1 MIRVANSLAIFACA
15 LGAVAV
21 NGEPSIC
28 FVSPVGDPPVTA
40 AAAEFRKVETNYEE
54 IARAVWNV
62 TGLGV
67 FEVSVNGVRVGNDF
81 LKPGFTE
88 NGKCRHVYSYDI
100 TELLNRG
107 KGATNIFSATVSS
120 GWWCDAMMKPVE
132 KTPWQL
138 GKKIAFRGELRLD
151 YLNGE
156 NETRGTDT
164 SWTAAYTGP
173 VVSAGIYEGETY
185 DAGREVTGLAPVEI
199 NCEFKG
205 ELRPATGKITLRRDL
220 ELKPVSM
227 YVTKGARDV
236 GADAFGKAIVLRRYK
251 DGETVMLDRDEL
263 LVVDFGQ
270 NAAAVPQ
277 FFVSGAARTTVCIRH
292 AEMLNEAKGEKSRGN
307 DGPAGT
313 PYLASLRSARAELRY
328 TLSNRAETFMPQ
340 HTFFGYR
347 YLAVTS
353 DGPVRLSSF
362 RSIPVSSVTREMER
376 GTITTG
382 NVRVNRLIENI
393 RWGVLSN
400 YLSIPTDCPQR
411 DERMGWTADTQIF
424 MNSAAYLLDT
434 YDFLSKYLQDLR
446 DAQYA
451 TGLYP
456 CFAPNVRHV
465 FRPWASAGWT
475 DAGILIPYRLWKW
488 YGRKEIVGTSWES
501 MVRYMDFLETHEEP
515 YQINNGDWLAFE
527 HTYRKPNGKMSEAT
541 HPKQIRLLNIA
552 FRVWMARLMTEM
564 AAHIGRDDAAYHYA
578 EEEAKFRKVFF
589 DAYVGTDGCLKEEFR
604 GQCNDLYVLKLGL
617 YGNDEAA
624 TFTRRDLIN
633 NIRRHGNRL
642 QTGFL
647 GTAIIMPVLTFEAQA
662 PEVAY
667 DLLLQ
672 DQFPSW
678 LYSVDQGATTVWER
692 WNGYTQS
699 EGFGPVIM
707 NSFNHYAYGCV
718 MEWLFAAA
726 AGVCPDDK
734 KPGFRHFNLKPY
746 PDRRLGF
753 INAVY
758 NSPAGTIRSHW
769 WYDADGRLH
778 WKFSIPSGT
787 TATVALPGDSSK
799 EYCAGDY
806 VICQ

>member
-1 MIRVANSLAIFACA
+1 MVRVLNLAIFSWT

-21 NGEPSIC
+21 DGEPSVC
-28 FVSPVGDPPVTA
+28 FVSPAGDPPMTT
-40 AAAEFRKVETNYEE
+40 AAAEFRKVETNVNE
-54 IARAVWNV
+54 IVHAVWKV
-62 TGLGV
+62 TGQGV
-67 FEVSVNGVRVGNDF
+67 FEVSVNGVRVGEDF

-88 NGKCRHVYSYDI
+88 CGKCRHVYSYDI
-100 TELLNRG
+100 TELLNRD
-107 KGATNIFSATVSS
+107 KGVTNVFSATVSP
-120 GWWCDAMMKPVE
+120 GWWCDAMMKSIE

-138 GKKIAFRGELRLD
+138 GRKIAFRGELCLD
-151 YLNGE
+151 YSNGE
-156 NETRGTDT
+156 KETHGTDA
-164 SWTAAYTGP
+164 SWMASYTGA

-185 DAGREVTGLAPVEI
+185 NARREATGFVPVEI
-199 NCEFKG
+199 NHEFKG

-220 ELKPVSM
+220 ALKPDSL
-227 YVTKGARDV
+227 YVTKGARGIGTDV
-236 GADAFGKAIVLRRYK
+236 FGKAIVLRRYR

-277 FFVSGAARTTVCIRH
+277 FFVNGKSGTTVCFRF
-292 AEMLNEAKGEKSRGN
+292 AEMLNEANGEKSRGN

-313 PYLASLRSARAELRY
+313 PYLASFRSARAELRY
-328 TLSNRAETFMPQ
+328 TLSNKPMTFMPR

-347 YLAVTS
+347 YLAVTV
-353 DGPVRLSSF
+353 DGPVQLSSF
-362 RSIPVSSVTREMER
+362 QSIPVSSVTREMER

-382 NVRVNRLIENI
+382 NARVNRLIENI

-456 CFAPNVRHV
+456 CFAPNLRHV

-488 YGRKEIVGTSWES
+488 YGRKEIVESSWES
-501 MVRYMDFLETHEEP
+501 MSRYMHFLESHEDP
-515 YQINNGDWLAFE
+515 YQINHGDWLAFE

-541 HPKQIRLLNIA
+541 HPKQIQLLNVA
-552 FRVWMARLMTEM
+552 FRVWMARLMKEM
-564 AAHIGRDDAAYHYA
+564 AVYTERCEASHHYA
-578 EEEAKFRKVFF
+578 AEEAKFRKAFF
-589 DAYVGTDGCLKEEFR
+589 DGYVGVDGCLKEEFR

-617 YGNDEAA
+617 YGNDAA
-624 TFTRRDLIN
+624 AALTRQDLID
-633 NIRRHGNRL
+633 NIRRHGSRL

-678 LYSVDQGATTVWER
+678 LYSIDQGATTVWER
-692 WNGYTQS
+692 WNGYTKRD
-699 EGFGPVIM
+699 GFGPVLM

-726 AGVCPDDK
+726 AGIRLDDK
-734 KPGFRHFNLKPY
+734 TPGFRHFYLMPH

-753 INAVY
+753 IDAVY

-769 WYDADGRLH
+769 RYDEDGRLQ

-787 TATVALPGDSSK
+787 TATVALPGDSLK
-799 EYCAGDY
+799 KYDAGDY
-806 VICQ
+806 VICR